1 MIDFEPIN
9 LHQREWTEHP
19 SEHEEHEPF
28 ADHVKLVVAV
38 SEEGEAHVLSWHPY
52 CRGVDEEIANVG
64 PTDLFSHLD
73 TPGVYLVDGG
83 MVVTHTLLTSDCPE
97 EYDCGFEC
105 SKTTPL
111 LDREAIERLTG
122 ERR

>member
-1 MIDFEPIN
+1 MIDFEPID

-28 ADHVKLVVAV
+28 ADHVKIVVAIT
-38 SEEGEAHVLSWHPY
+38 EEGEAHVVSWHPY
-52 CRGVDEEIANVG
+52 CRGVDEELANIG
-64 PTDLFSHLD
+64 PSEMFSHLD
-73 TPGVYLVDGG
+73 TPGVYLVEGCY
-83 MVVTHTLLTSDCPE
+83 VETHTPADPFGPE